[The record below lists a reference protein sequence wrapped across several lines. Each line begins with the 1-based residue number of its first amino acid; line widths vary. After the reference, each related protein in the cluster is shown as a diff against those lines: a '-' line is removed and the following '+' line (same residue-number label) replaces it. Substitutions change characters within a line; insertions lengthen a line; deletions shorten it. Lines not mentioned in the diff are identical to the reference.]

1 MRTDWSR
8 LVEYLQ
14 DLHVGE
20 QRRISI
26 EELRRIV
33 RTDEVPP
40 SVSRI
45 TLWDPLMGRTGGLQK
60 ALLESLRLR
69 EQINLLYPEVNDL
82 AMNLGVSVVFQ
93 SYPAPAI
100 GGPVLPVNVLLSVV
114 DQEMGHKPIET
125 QMILDMI
132 DRCIGTAKVV
142 KRRSLKRL
150 LIPWYWLID
159 VPTIIV
165 RFPFLILRNA
175 GLPATVE
182 ENIVSQVIKAILVIV
197 ILAIGAYFGIQ
208 IGVSDLLKLFG
219 K

>member
-1 MRTDWSR
+1 MNYFEARRAER
-8 LVEYLQ
+8 LFREYRKLA
-14 DLHVGE
+14 LE
-20 QRRISI
+20 YWNARPP
-26 EELRRIV
+26 
-33 RTDEVPP
+33 DE
-40 SVSRI
+40 RDFFD
-45 TLWDPLMGRTGGLQK
+45 TLSEK
-60 ALLESLRLR
+60 APESLESVRLR

>member
-1 MRTDWSR
+1 MNYFEARRAERLFREYRT
-8 LVEYLQ
+8 LALEYWNA
-14 DLHVGE
+14 
-20 QRRISI
+20 RPP
-26 EELRRIV
+26 
-33 RTDEVPP
+33 DE
-40 SVSRI
+40 RDFFD
-45 TLWDPLMGRTGGLQK
+45 TLSEK
-60 ALLESLRLR
+60 APESLESVRLR

>member
-1 MRTDWSR
+1 MNYFEARRAER
-8 LVEYLQ
+8 LFREYRKLA
-14 DLHVGE
+14 LE
-20 QRRISI
+20 YWNARPP
-26 EELRRIV
+26 
-33 RTDEVPP
+33 DE
-40 SVSRI
+40 RDFFD
-45 TLWDPLMGRTGGLQK
+45 TLSEK
-60 ALLESLRLR
+60 APESLESVRLR

-182 ENIVSQVIKAILVIV
+182 ESIVSQVIKAILVIV
-197 ILAIGAYFGIQ
+197 ILAMGAYFGIQ

>member
-1 MRTDWSR
+1 MNYFEARRAER
-8 LVEYLQ
+8 LFREYRKLA
-14 DLHVGE
+14 LE
-20 QRRISI
+20 YWNARPP
-26 EELRRIV
+26 
-33 RTDEVPP
+33 DE
-40 SVSRI
+40 RDFFD
-45 TLWDPLMGRTGGLQK
+45 TLSEK
-60 ALLESLRLR
+60 APESLESVRLR

-100 GGPVLPVNVLLSVV
+100 GGPVLPVNVLLTVV

>member
-1 MRTDWSR
+1 MNYFEARRAERLFREYRT
-8 LVEYLQ
+8 LALEYWNA
-14 DLHVGE
+14 
-20 QRRISI
+20 RPP
-26 EELRRIV
+26 
-33 RTDEVPP
+33 DE
-40 SVSRI
+40 RDFFD
-45 TLWDPLMGRTGGLQK
+45 TLSEK
-60 ALLESLRLR
+60 APESLESVRLR
-69 EQINLLYPEVNDL
+69 KQINLLYPEVNDL

>member
-1 MRTDWSR
+1 MNYFEARRAER
-8 LVEYLQ
+8 LFREYRKLA
-14 DLHVGE
+14 LE
-20 QRRISI
+20 YWNARPP
-26 EELRRIV
+26 
-33 RTDEVPP
+33 DE
-40 SVSRI
+40 RDFFD
-45 TLWDPLMGRTGGLQK
+45 TLSEK
-60 ALLESLRLR
+60 APESLESVRLR

-182 ENIVSQVIKAILVIV
+182 ESIVSQVIKAILVIV
-197 ILAIGAYFGIQ
+197 ILAICAYFGIQ

>member
-1 MRTDWSR
+1 MNYFEARRAERLFREYRT
-8 LVEYLQ
+8 LALEYWNARPPDERDFFDTLSEKAP
-14 DLHVGE
+14 D
-20 QRRISI
+20 SI
-26 EELRRIV
+26 E
-33 RTDEVPP
+33 
-40 SVSRI
+40 SV
-45 TLWDPLMGRTGGLQK
+45 
-60 ALLESLRLR
+60 RLR
-69 EQINLLYPEVNDL
+69 EQINLLYPEVNDI
-82 AMNLGVSVVFQ
+82 AMRLGVSVVFKT
-93 SYPAPAI
+93 YPAPAI
-100 GGPVLPVNVLLSVV
+100 GGPVIPVNVLLSVV
-114 DQEMGHKPIET
+114 DQEMGHKPIEK

-182 ENIVSQVIKAILVIV
+182 ESIVSQVIKAILVIV
-197 ILAIGAYFGIQ
+197 ILAICAYFGIQ

>member
-1 MRTDWSR
+1 MNYFEARRAER
-8 LVEYLQ
+8 LFREYRKLA
-14 DLHVGE
+14 LE
-20 QRRISI
+20 YWNARPP
-26 EELRRIV
+26 
-33 RTDEVPP
+33 DE
-40 SVSRI
+40 RDFFD
-45 TLWDPLMGRTGGLQK
+45 TLSEK
-60 ALLESLRLR
+60 APESLESVRLR

-114 DQEMGHKPIET
+114 DQEMGHKPIEK

-132 DRCIGTAKVV
+132 DRCIGTAEVV

-159 VPTIIV
+159 VPAIIV

-182 ENIVSQVIKAILVIV
+182 ENIVSQVIKALLVIV

>member
-1 MRTDWSR
+1 MNYFEARRAERLFREYRT
-8 LVEYLQ
+8 LALEYWNARPPDERDFFDTLSEKAP
-14 DLHVGE
+14 D
-20 QRRISI
+20 SI
-26 EELRRIV
+26 E
-33 RTDEVPP
+33 
-40 SVSRI
+40 SV
-45 TLWDPLMGRTGGLQK
+45 
-60 ALLESLRLR
+60 RLR
-69 EQINLLYPEVNDL
+69 EQINLLYPEVNDIS
-82 AMNLGVSVVFQ
+82 MRLGVSVVFKR
-93 SYPAPAI
+93 YPAPAI

-159 VPTIIV
+159 VPAIIV

-182 ENIVSQVIKAILVIV
+182 ESIVSQVIKAILVIV
-197 ILAIGAYFGIQ
+197 ILAICAYFGIQ

>member
-1 MRTDWSR
+1 MNYFEARRAER
-8 LVEYLQ
+8 LFREYRKLA
-14 DLHVGE
+14 LE
-20 QRRISI
+20 YWNARPP
-26 EELRRIV
+26 
-33 RTDEVPP
+33 DE
-40 SVSRI
+40 RDFFD
-45 TLWDPLMGRTGGLQK
+45 TLSEK
-60 ALLESLRLR
+60 APESLESVRLR

-132 DRCIGTAKVV
+132 DRCIGTAEVV

>member
-1 MRTDWSR
+1 MNYFEARRAERLFREYRT
-8 LVEYLQ
+8 LALEYWNA
-14 DLHVGE
+14 
-20 QRRISI
+20 RPP
-26 EELRRIV
+26 
-33 RTDEVPP
+33 DE
-40 SVSRI
+40 RDFFD
-45 TLWDPLMGRTGGLQK
+45 TLSEK
-60 ALLESLRLR
+60 APESLESVRLR

-182 ENIVSQVIKAILVIV
+182 ESIVSQVIKAILVIV

>member
-1 MRTDWSR
+1 MNYFEARRAER
-8 LVEYLQ
+8 LFREYRKLA
-14 DLHVGE
+14 LE
-20 QRRISI
+20 YWNARPP
-26 EELRRIV
+26 
-33 RTDEVPP
+33 DE
-40 SVSRI
+40 RDFFD
-45 TLWDPLMGRTGGLQK
+45 TLSEK
-60 ALLESLRLR
+60 APESLESVRLR

-159 VPTIIV
+159 VPAIIV

-182 ENIVSQVIKAILVIV
+182 ESIVSQVIKAILVIV
-197 ILAIGAYFGIQ
+197 ILAICAYFGIQ

>member
-1 MRTDWSR
+1 MNYFEARRAER
-8 LVEYLQ
+8 LFREYRKLALEYWNARPP
-14 DLHVGE
+14 DERDFFDTLSE
-20 QRRISI
+20 KAPDSI
-26 EELRRIV
+26 E
-33 RTDEVPP
+33 
-40 SVSRI
+40 SV
-45 TLWDPLMGRTGGLQK
+45 
-60 ALLESLRLR
+60 RLR

-82 AMNLGVSVVFQ
+82 AMRLGVSVVFQ

-100 GGPVLPVNVLLSVV
+100 GGPVIPVNVLLSVV
-114 DQEMGHKPIET
+114 DQEMGHKPIGK
-125 QMILDMI
+125 QMILDVI
-132 DRCIGTAKVV
+132 DRCIGTAEVV

-182 ENIVSQVIKAILVIV
+182 ESIVSQVIKAILVIV
-197 ILAIGAYFGIQ
+197 ILAMGAYFGIQ

>member
-1 MRTDWSR
+1 MNYFEARRAER
-8 LVEYLQ
+8 LFREYRKLA
-14 DLHVGE
+14 LE
-20 QRRISI
+20 YWNARPP
-26 EELRRIV
+26 
-33 RTDEVPP
+33 DE
-40 SVSRI
+40 RDFFD
-45 TLWDPLMGRTGGLQK
+45 TLSEK
-60 ALLESLRLR
+60 APDSLESVRLR

-132 DRCIGTAKVV
+132 DRCIGTAEVV

-159 VPTIIV
+159 VPAIIV

-182 ENIVSQVIKAILVIV
+182 ESIVSQVIKAILVIV
-197 ILAIGAYFGIQ
+197 ILAICAYFGIQ